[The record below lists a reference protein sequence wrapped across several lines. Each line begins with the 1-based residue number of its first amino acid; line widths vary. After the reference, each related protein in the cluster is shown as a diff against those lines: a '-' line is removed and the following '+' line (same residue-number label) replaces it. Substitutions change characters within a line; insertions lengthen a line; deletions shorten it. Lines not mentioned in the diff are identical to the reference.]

1 MTGSPAARPGF
12 GRLRVKLF
20 LAIAGAN
27 AVLAAVAYL
36 VFSASFHQGLAET
49 LGRGDQARLEAFA
62 ASLAEGYGRERGWG
76 WLASDRDRWIDL
88 SREALGLP
96 RRPPSSEGVPLPAA
110 SPRELPLTVSSRLLL
125 LDADRRLLAGPPELV
140 ERAVLRPIVRDGAV
154 VGYLGAVPLKERI
167 ESLERVVAEQ
177 QRWQFLAIALGMLGA
192 SLVLGAGLAHW
203 VTRRVRTLAQGAEAL
218 IRGDYSVRVPDA
230 GGDELARLARDFN
243 TLAKTLAATRRARS
257 QWIADIAHELR
268 TPLAVLRGEIEAL
281 QDGVRPLGPESLGS
295 LAQEVS
301 RLGRLVEDLHTL
313 SLADVG
319 ALSYHKEPLD
329 VAELAD
335 EAIAAQ
341 RRALDQKG
349 LAVELALE
357 RGATVIADE
366 TRLAQVL
373 GNLLQN
379 TLRYTDAPGKL
390 AVAVRRDGERV
401 VLEWQDSSPGVPD
414 ADLPRLT
421 ERLYRVDASRS
432 RAGGGSGLGL
442 AIVKAIVEAHGGT
455 LVARASRLGGLA
467 LEVALPA
474 ARGAH
479 G

>member
-1 MTGSPAARPGF
+1 
-12 GRLRVKLF
+12 
-20 LAIAGAN
+20 
-27 AVLAAVAYL
+27 
-36 VFSASFHQGLAET
+36 
-49 LGRGDQARLEAFA
+49 
-62 ASLAEGYGRERGWG
+62 
-76 WLASDRDRWIDL
+76 
-88 SREALGLP
+88 
-96 RRPPSSEGVPLPAA
+96 
-110 SPRELPLTVSSRLLL
+110 
-125 LDADRRLLAGPPELV
+125 
-140 ERAVLRPIVRDGAV
+140 
-154 VGYLGAVPLKERI
+154 
-167 ESLERVVAEQ
+167 
-177 QRWQFLAIALGMLGA
+177 MLGA
-192 SLVLGAGLAHW
+192 SLLLGAGLAHW
-203 VTRRVRTLAQGAEAL
+203 LARRVRTLARGAEAL
-218 IRGDYSVRVPDA
+218 IRGDYAVRIPDA
-230 GGDELARLARDFN
+230 GGDELAHLARDFN
-243 TLAKTLAATRRARS
+243 TLAETLAATRRARS

-281 QDGVRPLGPESLGS
+281 QDGVRPLGEASLGS

-301 RLGRLVEDLHTL
+301 HLGRLVEDLHTL

-341 RRALDQKG
+341 RRVLDQKG

-357 RGATVIADE
+357 RGATVLADE

-401 VLEWQDSSPGVPD
+401 VLDWQDSSPGVPE

-421 ERLYRVDASRS
+421 ERLYRVEVSRS

-474 ARGAH
+474 ARSALH